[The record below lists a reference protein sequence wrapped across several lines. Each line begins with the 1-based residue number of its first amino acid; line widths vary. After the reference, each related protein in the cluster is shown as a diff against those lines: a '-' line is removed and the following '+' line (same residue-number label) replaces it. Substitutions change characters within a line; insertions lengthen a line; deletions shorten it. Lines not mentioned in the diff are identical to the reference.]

1 MSHATTHSQDS
12 QKYLAVSIRFL
23 RAGVRLQFPIFD
35 NRQALLL
42 KNGQIITQQ
51 FIQKLKDRGV
61 TRIIMHESEVDRLT
75 VGQSHGAAE
84 SVPVDRTGQLV
95 TEEHNHYS
103 DQLDSMIMKS
113 QALGIQQQG
122 TPFAKSVQSPGT
134 DSYDDKIATE
144 FTERHS
150 QSVDFMQDAFSEMI
164 NGYGVNLPG
173 LKKIGDEALKQL
185 ARDPDLYACVSLN
198 PATDSYPARHS
209 THVSMVATLIG
220 MRMGLDKPML
230 HNLAMGCLIHDA
242 GMLKIDQRIFK
253 KTERLDNVE
262 FLEITKH
269 PVAVFDL
276 LIKVRALETPVAMV
290 AYQMHE
296 RCDGTGYPR
305 GCHGNKIHPLAKI
318 AAVADVFV
326 ALVSDRPHRPGLLPY
341 KAMEKLLLDAN
352 RGKYENHVVRT
363 LLECVS
369 LFPIGS
375 YVELSDKRIGKV
387 IRTTGETFSQPIVES
402 WQPYQTH
409 LTPDVI
415 NLAQEAGIQIL
426 RPLSPHDERLTQT
439 KTELAIPNSVTS
451 VTSVAPELEDN
462 WD

>member
-1 MSHATTHSQDS
+1 MSHATTHSQNS

-23 RAGVRLQFPIFD
+23 RAGVKLQFPIFG
-35 NRQALLL
+35 NRNVLLL
-42 KNGQIITQQ
+42 GNGQVITQQ

-61 TRIIMHESEVDRLT
+61 TRIIVHESEVARLT

-84 SVPVDRTGQLV
+84 SVPVDRAGQLS
-95 TEEHNHYS
+95 EEQNYHS
-103 DQLDSMIMKS
+103 KQLDSMIMKS

-134 DSYDDKIATE
+134 NSYDDKIATK

-150 QSVDFMQDAFSEMI
+150 QSVNFMQEAFSEMA
-164 NGYGVNLPG
+164 NDQGVDLRS
-173 LKKIGDEALKQL
+173 LKKVGSEALNQM
-185 ARDPDLYACVSLN
+185 ACDPDLYACVGLN
-198 PATDSYPARHS
+198 PAPDSYPARHS

-230 HNLAMGCLIHDA
+230 DNLATGCLIHDA
-242 GMLKIDQRIFK
+242 GMLKIDQRIFH
-253 KTERLDNVE
+253 KTERLNDIE

-276 LIKVRALETPVAMV
+276 LKKVRSLETPVAMI

-296 RCDGTGYPR
+296 RCNGTGYPR

-352 RGKYENHVVRT
+352 QGKYENHVVRT

-387 IRTTGETFSQPIVES
+387 IRTTGKTFNQPIVEV

-409 LTPDVI
+409 LPPDVV
-415 NLAQEAGIQIL
+415 NLTQEANIQIV

-439 KTELAIPNSVTS
+439 KTELTIPD
-451 VTSVAPELEDN
+451 SVAPVALELEDH